1 MSEDASKIGPP
12 IRGDVRSALD
22 KNFLFSYDLQGRD
35 VVVTIERVVQGELVG
50 QQGRKTKKPVVFF
63 KGKSKPLALN
73 ITNIKTIASLYGS
86 FRVEDWIGKSITLYP
101 TTTNFGSE
109 TRDCIRIRNKRPG
122 TQQAAASEPQQR
134 EPGGDDGD
142 GYDDDAARAAAA
154 PGPGEMP

>member
-1 MSEDASKIGPP
+1 MSEETSKIGPP

-22 KNFLFSYDLQGRD
+22 KAFLFSYDLQGKD
-35 VVVTIERVVQGELVG
+35 VTVVIERVVQGELVG
-50 QQGRKTKKPVVFF
+50 QQGRKTKKPLVYF

-109 TRDCIRIRNKRPG
+109 TKDCIRIKNKRPG
-122 TQQAAASEPQQR
+122 AGAAAAPEP
-134 EPGGDDGD
+134 EPGSND
-142 GYDDDAARAAAA
+142 GYDDDAARAATA

>member
-22 KNFLFSYDLQGRD
+22 KQFLFSYDLQGKD
-35 VVVTIERVVQGELVG
+35 VTVIIDRVVQGELVG
-50 QQGRKTKKPVVFF
+50 QQGRKTKKPLVYF

-109 TRDCIRIRNKRPG
+109 TKDCIRIRVRKPG
-122 TQQAAASEPQQR
+122 AAAQHEAAR
-134 EPGGDDGD
+134 EPGSDDGA
-142 GYDDDAARAAAA
+142 DDDAARDAAA

>member
-22 KNFLFSYDLQGRD
+22 KAFLFSYDLQGKD
-35 VVVTIERVVQGELVG
+35 VTVVIDRVVQGELVG
-50 QQGRKTKKPVVFF
+50 QQGRKTKKPLVYF

-73 ITNIKTIASLYGS
+73 ITNIRTIASIYGS

-109 TRDCIRIRNKRPG
+109 TKDCIRIRVRKPG
-122 TQQAAASEPQQR
+122 AAVQQESAR
-134 EPGGDDGD
+134 EPDGDDG
-142 GYDDDAARAAAA
+142 YNDDAARDAAA

>member
-1 MSEDASKIGPP
+1 VSEETSKIGPP

-22 KNFLFSYDLQGRD
+22 KAFLFSYDLQGKD
-35 VVVTIERVVQGELVG
+35 VTVVIERVVQGELVG
-50 QQGRKTKKPVVFF
+50 QQGRKTKKPLVYFR
-63 KGKSKPLALN
+63 GKSKPLALN

-109 TRDCIRIRNKRPG
+109 TKDCIRIRNKRPG
-122 TQQAAASEPQQR
+122 SAAASAPEPER
-134 EPGGDDGD
+134 EPGSDD
-142 GYDDDAARAAAA
+142 GYDDDAARAAVA